1 MSVDSQKKLEVLR
14 SILLKLGDSLSPDEA
29 SQIQEQLDELS
40 LDLERERGERGQFV
54 SHVSHELR
62 VPMTSILGYTDL
74 LRKGIFG
81 PVNEQQL
88 NFLNI
93 IRSNVERMAA
103 LVTNLSDLS
112 RLNTGSL
119 PMELEMFRLQ
129 DVVDSVVRN
138 LQSVFSGKSQNLE
151 IAQAVDSAQAYA
163 DPQRLAQVL
172 TNLLDNANRYTA
184 IGGSISVNIACE
196 EKMTRLE
203 VSDNGIGI
211 SPEDQSRL
219 FEPFFRSEHPSV
231 REMPGWGLSLSVSKA
246 LVEQMGGAIGA
257 ASNLGKGSTF
267 WFTIPVFR
275 ES

>member
-14 SILLKLGDSLSPDEA
+14 STLLLLGDSISPDEA
-29 SQIQEQLDELS
+29 SQILEQLDELS
-40 LDLERERGERGQFV
+40 LDLEQERGERGQFV

-88 NFLNI
+88 NFLQI
-93 IRSNVERMAA
+93 IRSNVERMAV

-112 RLNTGSL
+112 KLNTGSL
-119 PMELEMFRLQ
+119 PLELESFHLQ
-129 DVVDSVVRN
+129 DVVDSVVCN
-138 LQSVFSGKSQNLE
+138 LQPAFSDKSQNLE
-151 IAQAVDSAQAYA
+151 VTRAVDSAQVYA

-184 IGGSISVNIACE
+184 IGGSIRVNIAVNGR
-196 EKMTRLE
+196 MTRLE
-203 VSDNGIGI
+203 VCDNGIGI
-211 SPEDQSRL
+211 SLEDQSRL

-231 REMPGWGLSLSVSKA
+231 RETPGWGLSLSVSKA

-257 ASNLGKGSTF
+257 ASKLGEGCTF
-267 WFTIPVFR
+267 WFTIPVIG
-275 ES
+275 E